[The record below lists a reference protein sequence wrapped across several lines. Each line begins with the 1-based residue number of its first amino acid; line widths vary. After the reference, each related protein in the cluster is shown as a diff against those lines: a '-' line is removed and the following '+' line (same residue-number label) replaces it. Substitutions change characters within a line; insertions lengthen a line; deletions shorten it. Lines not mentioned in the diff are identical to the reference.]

1 MRNKK
6 EKTPRAKS
14 IVWRIHG
21 RQLLRTLLLFLIL
34 DAIVLGILFTIGL
47 VDPTAPLRGLRL
59 LTPLFLFEQAYFI
72 FSLLF
77 GSASLNRIMRPL
89 TRLAETTRAISRE
102 KQDDE
107 VLRQLEN
114 AIQAMDPQDGT
125 LHTGNSELQGLE
137 AAVNRLLQRM
147 RESYA
152 RQARFVSDASHE
164 LRTPISVIQGYA
176 DMLDRWGKDDPQVLE
191 EGISAIKSESEHM
204 SRLVE
209 QLLFLA
215 RGDSGRNP
223 LKVTD
228 FSLNDML
235 RETESEYEMISPDHQ
250 WQLKLPEEAIACRGD
265 ADMIKQA
272 VRIFCDNAVKYA
284 PADTTV
290 TLGLRRD
297 GSDVRLWV
305 QDEGIGISQQDQA
318 HVLERFYRADEARA
332 RQTGGSGLGLSIAD
346 WIIRRHGGRIEVLS
360 REGLGSRFTAVLP
373 IER

>member
-250 WQLKLPEEAIACRGD
+250 WQLKLPEEAITYRGD